1 MAWQTRDLIA
11 ASGVSASA
19 SGTYPGT
26 TGLNVE
32 QDLRYSWQVVFNYAG
47 AASGTSTGT
56 VAVQASDDGVN
67 FATLSGMSANYTSGT
82 TNVLFEVTSKA
93 HKYSR
98 LLVSAT
104 TGTGGLISA
113 FFHSE
118 YDTE

>member
-1 MAWQTRDLIA
+1 MAWQTRDLLA
-11 ASGVSASA
+11 ASGVAA
-19 SGTYPGT
+19 NVSGTYPGS

-32 QDLRYSWQVVFNYAG
+32 QDLRYSWQVVFDYAG

-56 VAVQASDDGVN
+56 VAVQASDDGIN
-67 FATLSGMSANYTSGT
+67 YATLSGISANYTSGT

-98 LLVSAT
+98 LLVNGV
-104 TGTGGLISA
+104 TGTGGKLSA